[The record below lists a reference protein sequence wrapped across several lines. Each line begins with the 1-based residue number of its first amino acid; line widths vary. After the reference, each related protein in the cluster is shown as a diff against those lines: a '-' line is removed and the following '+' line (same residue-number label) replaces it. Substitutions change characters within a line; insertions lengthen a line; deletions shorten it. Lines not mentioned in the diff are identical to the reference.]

1 MLVRTDIRAI
11 RRDNT
16 MLIMKDGRMV
26 MSSDTRAVGMG
37 ADQRPERAWPCRPR
51 IADGP

>member
-16 MLIMKDGRMV
+16 MLIMKEQPYGD
-26 MSSDTRAVGMG
+26 
-37 ADQRPERAWPCRPR
+37 EL
-51 IADGP
+51 

>member
-26 MSSDTRAVGMG
+26 MSSDNPRCRHGSGSATRAGVAMP
-37 ADQRPERAWPCRPR
+37 AKDR
-51 IADGP
+51 